1 MTYPPIETVAFIGV
15 GAMVIPMTG
24 HLQQRF
30 GLGLIAEGRQI
41 ASDLADEFRLRT
53 TDRTSGAWQRAFANI
68 GASSDH
74 IIVISSK
81 PTRHPDKATT
91 SLLTD

>member
-30 GLGLIAEGRQI
+30 GLGLIAEAARSLPI
-41 ASDLADEFRLRT
+41 W
-53 TDRTSGAWQRAFANI
+53 RTSSG
-68 GASSDH
+68 
-74 IIVISSK
+74 
-81 PTRHPDKATT
+81 
-91 SLLTD
+91 